1 MADPGLST
9 TPADDYYRQPRRDV
23 AALVPADAVRIL
35 DVGCGFGALG
45 RCLKETRRCQVSG
58 IERNPEA
65 ARHLEGLYT
74 TYVIGDVEASAD
86 RFARASFDCMV
97 FADILEHLVDPERA
111 LTRYCQLL
119 VPGGVVVASIPNVRN
134 LATLYQLLVRGRWT
148 YTDSGLLD
156 RTHLRFFTRAEIHAL
171 FDRVGLAV
179 ERIEVNRDRYPLA
192 KRVLGA
198 LPVLFIPDLSVCQ
211 FLVTARLRRQRLEAP

>member
-1 MADPGLST
+1 MADPGLSAR
-9 TPADDYYRQPRRDV
+9 PADDYYRQPRLDV
-23 AALVPADAVRIL
+23 AALIPADAVRIL

-45 RCLKETRRCQVSG
+45 KCLRETRRCQVSG

-65 ARHLEGLYT
+65 ARHLEGLYV
-74 TYVIGDVEASAD
+74 TYVIGDVETSAD
-86 RFARASFDCMV
+86 RFARSSFDCLV
-97 FADILEHLVDPERA
+97 FADILEHLVNPELA
-111 LTRYCQLL
+111 LARYIQLL

-171 FDRVGLAV
+171 FDRMGLAI
-179 ERIEVNRDRYPLA
+179 ERIEVNRDRYPLP
-192 KRVLGA
+192 KRLLGA
-198 LPVLFIPDLSVCQ
+198 IPLFLMPDLSVCQ
-211 FLVTARLRRQRLEAP
+211 FLVAARLRRPRLEAP